1 MSRLIMS
8 KLIFLFCFIFS
19 FSFAQVEKEVGD
31 FNKVTSFDKI
41 DVTLIA
47 SNENK
52 VVLSGSDSDKV
63 EVVNKNGEL
72 KIRMPLNRLLD
83 GDNISATVYYK
94 NINAIQAN
102 EGSRISSNEV
112 FKTASFDIIA
122 KEGAEVRI
130 NLNVTSLTIKSSSG
144 AIVTL
149 IGEATTQA
157 AISNTG
163 GILNASKLKTTIT
176 NVTVN
181 AGGNAEVNASDVV
194 DAKVRAGGKILIFGK
209 PKQINQ
215 KTVVGGIIEQAK

>member
-1 MSRLIMS
+1 MKKI
-8 KLIFLFCFIFS
+8 IFS
-19 FSFAQVEKEVGD
+19 LLLISQITFSQTEKEVGD

-41 DVTLIA
+41 DITLIA
-47 SNENK
+47 SNQNK

-94 NINAIQAN
+94 NINAIEAN

>member
-1 MSRLIMS
+1 
-8 KLIFLFCFIFS
+8 
-19 FSFAQVEKEVGD
+19 
-31 FNKVTSFDKI
+31 
-41 DVTLIA
+41 
-47 SNENK
+47 
-52 VVLSGSDSDKV
+52 
-63 EVVNKNGEL
+63 
-72 KIRMPLNRLLD
+72 MPLNRLLD

>member
-1 MSRLIMS
+1 MKI
-8 KLIFLFCFIFS
+8 IIFS
-19 FSFAQVEKEVGD
+19 LLLISQITFSQTEKEVGD

-41 DVTLIA
+41 DITLIA
-47 SNENK
+47 SNQNK

-94 NINAIQAN
+94 NINAIEAN